1 MFHAISFMIKS
12 MDLHNL
18 KPHTKIKKNKRIGRG
33 GKRGTTSGRG
43 TKGQKSRAG
52 HRIRPA
58 IRDLMM
64 KIPKARGF
72 NFKGFKGDFIVVD
85 LTVVEAGFSS
95 GEKVT
100 PRTLLDH
107 GLVSFKKGALPKVK
121 ILGAGR
127 LTKKLIFE
135 NLAVTQSAAQKI
147 LALGGEIRALP

>member
-1 MFHAISFMIKS
+1 

-18 KPHTKIKKNKRIGRG
+18 RPKTETKREKRIGRG

-58 IRDLMM
+58 VRDLMM

-72 NFKGFKGDFIVVD
+72 SFKGLGGSFVGID
-85 LTVVEAGFSS
+85 LGIIETGFNA

-100 PRTLLDH
+100 PRTLLER
-107 GLVSFKKGALPKVK
+107 GLVSFKKGALPRVKV
-121 ILGAGR
+121 LGAGR

-135 NLAVTQSAAQKI
+135 NLAVTQSAAKKI
-147 LALGGEIRALP
+147 LALGGEIRQLVK